1 LKAAVTL
8 QNDRLVADIDR
19 LTSRLPPLPAVVKY
33 YDDFANEICSV
44 RDLSETDQVFLALDG
59 RQHSISFNA
68 FGPATQVMK
77 HVFAEWLGEHD
88 LHYVTILFG
97 STLSYLARR
106 GVASLIELLVSQPFD
121 ARSHWN
127 TFVLAEVSARESYS
141 LRAILHSLCRLNIG
155 HWTPTAA
162 SIIRALKSPKVDKYR
177 VVRIGDCFL
186 PLDHQSIIVDHID
199 AMCAALSNDPQSI
212 DDEALRDVCILV
224 TSYQYAFRPGQ
235 IARIETADVRLYSTG
250 AVHVAVTRIK
260 QKDHRKRIRE
270 TRRIKREWGPLF
282 NEFVK
287 RRDAGIVMI
296 EEGVPPRLLFGLTPS
311 GVSRVILELTSD
323 LTGEAWSPTDLRHT
337 AAQRLADGGI
347 SHAGLSAFMGHSS
360 DRVANV
366 YFDASP
372 PQAKR
377 INDALA
383 ISPIYKNV
391 AKIATTRTIDKEML
405 LGLPAEKQIGG
416 VPHGIPIAG
425 IGGCNLGQNLCMKNP
440 VLACYTC
447 SQFMPLNDPEIH
459 QDVVESLR
467 PVVTEFA
474 AASRNNQQSPAYAQ
488 LKSTLDAA
496 RRVAEELKSDGGDE
510 P

>member
-1 LKAAVTL
+1 MKPAFNPRTV
-8 QNDRLVADIDR
+8 QLVADIER
-19 LTSRLPPLPAVVKY
+19 LTTMLPPLPAVVKY
-33 YDDFANEICSV
+33 YDDFANEVFSV
-44 RDLSETDQVFLALDG
+44 RHLSETDHVLLALDG
-59 RQHSISFNA
+59 RQHPISFIQFDA
-68 FGPATQVMK
+68 AKQVMK
-77 HVFAEWLGEHD
+77 HVFADWLDQHD

-97 STLSYLARR
+97 NTLSYLARR
-106 GVASLIELLVSQPFD
+106 GILSLIELIVSQPFD

-127 TFVLAEVSARESYS
+127 TFVLAGVAARESYA

-155 HWTPTAA
+155 QWTPATV

-186 PLDHQSIIVDHID
+186 PLDHQSLIVDHID
-199 AMCAALSNDPQSI
+199 AMCAVLANDPLSI
-212 DDEALRDVCILV
+212 DGDALRDACMLV
-224 TSYQYAFRPGQ
+224 MSYQYAFRPGQ
-235 IARIETADVRLYSTG
+235 IARIETADVRLYTTG

-260 QKDHRKRIRE
+260 QKDNRKRIRE

-282 NEFVK
+282 NEFVR
-287 RRDAGIVMI
+287 RRDADMI
-296 EEGVPPRLLFGLTPS
+296 EIEQGVPPRLLFGLTPS
-311 GVSRVILELTSD
+311 GVSRAIVELTAD

-347 SHAGLSAFMGHSS
+347 SHVGLSEYMGHSS

-366 YFDASP
+366 YFDKSP
-372 PQAKR
+372 AQAQR
-377 INDALA
+377 INEALA

-391 AKIATTRTIDKEML
+391 AKVAKTKTIDKAML

-416 VPHGIPIAG
+416 VPHGVPIAG
-425 IGGCNLGQNLCMKNP
+425 IGGCGLGQNLCMKNP

-447 SQFMPLNDPEIH
+447 TQFMPLNDPEIH
-459 QDVVESLR
+459 EEVLESLR

-488 LKSTLDAA
+488 LKGTLDAV
-496 RRVAEELKSDGGDE
+496 RRVVEDLRSDNEDE
-510 P
+510 A